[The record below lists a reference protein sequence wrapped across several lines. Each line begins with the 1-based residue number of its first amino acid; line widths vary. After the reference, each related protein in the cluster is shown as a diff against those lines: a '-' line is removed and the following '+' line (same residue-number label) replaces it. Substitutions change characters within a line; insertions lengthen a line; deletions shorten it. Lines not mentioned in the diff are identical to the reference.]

1 MKKLNKALALAL
13 SLALVFLLRATGE
26 TLAFYSVTGT
36 ATNVITSGGIH
47 LKIHEHNGDN
57 GMIFP
62 TGGIQVRPGDKVPK
76 RVAVENT
83 CGQPFY
89 LRIRL
94 TPGVE
99 NADLPVDK
107 VFFFVTNVGEWT
119 LHDDGCYYFNRI
131 VQPGEV
137 TNSLFR
143 EVEIVR
149 EHVGKQYEGKTLTL
163 TVTAEAVQSKNNPA
177 DYPWNAAGWPESGGA
192 V

>member
-62 TGGIQVRPGDKVPK
+62 SGGIQVRPGDKVPK

-94 TPGVE
+94 TPGV
-99 NADLPVDK
+99 NDPALTADNCISLDINESDWTFADGYYYYNTALTPGETTTPL
-107 VFFFVTNVGEWT
+107 FTQVTFEG
-119 LHDDGCYYFNRI
+119 R
-131 VQPGEV
+131 EV
-137 TNSLFR
+137 TNAYL
-143 EVEIVR
+143 
-149 EHVGKQYEGKTLTL
+149 GKTFSLD
-163 TVTAEAVQSKNNPA
+163 VAAFAVQSEHNGTDPLTA
-177 DYPWNAAGWPESGGA
+177 QGWPEH
-192 V
+192 